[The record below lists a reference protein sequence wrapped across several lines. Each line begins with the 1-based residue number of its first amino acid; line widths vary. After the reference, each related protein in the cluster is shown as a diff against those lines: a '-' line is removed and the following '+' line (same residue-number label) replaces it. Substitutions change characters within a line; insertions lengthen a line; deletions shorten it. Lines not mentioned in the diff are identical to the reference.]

1 MHHQLLIFTYMEIKI
16 SSQQML
22 NVMYVLAWII
32 FIGLGIDAGG
42 FLVNTFFTLF
52 VNSIGSSYFWNHIN
66 LSSLYQ
72 FNQSYF
78 VTLTSLISI
87 VAVLKAILFYLII
100 KIIHDKKLNL
110 AQPFNKEVNRFIF
123 NVAYLV
129 LGIGFFAIWGTSF
142 SEKMVQQS
150 VTIPSIQHLKIAGGD
165 VWLFMGITLL
175 VIAQI
180 FKRGIE
186 IQEENDLTV

>member
-1 MHHQLLIFTYMEIKI
+1 MHHQLLIFTSMEIKI
-16 SSQQML
+16 SAQQML
-22 NVMYVLAWII
+22 NVLYVLAWII

-42 FLVNTFFTLF
+42 FIVNTFFTLF
-52 VNSIGSSYFWNHIN
+52 INPIGSSYFWNHID

-72 FNQSYF
+72 FNQSHF
-78 VTLTSLISI
+78 VTLTSLMSI

-110 AQPFNKEVNRFIF
+110 AQPFNKDVNRFIF
-123 NVAYLV
+123 SVAYLT
-129 LGIGFFAIWGTSF
+129 LGIAIFAIWGTNF
-142 SEKMVQQS
+142 SEKMVQQGVS
-150 VTIPSIQHLKIAGGD
+150 IPSIQHLKIAGGD

-186 IQEENDLTV
+186 LQEENELTV

>member
-22 NVMYVLAWII
+22 NVLYVLALII
-32 FIGLGIDAGG
+32 FIWLGIDAGG

>member
-22 NVMYVLAWII
+22 NVLYVLAWII

-52 VNSIGSSYFWNHIN
+52 VNSIDSSYFWNHIN

>member
-22 NVMYVLAWII
+22 NVLYVLAWII

-186 IQEENDLTV
+186 IQEEHDLTV